1 MCNLH
6 FFKLNLQFKP
16 KLELRNWN
24 SKLKFMDVYH
34 RVLVKLYEVT
44 GGRESETVDLK
55 ELVKKEGYLGSY
67 PQIKEHLSGQS
78 WITETARVDAVKI
91 THWGVTEVKKFQTGG
106 GGGVQVSQKEINRA
120 IADSRELIIFL
131 EELAN
136 DVSKENISRVEKKL
150 GEINS
155 AIQKLKT
162 NV

>member
-1 MCNLH
+1 
-6 FFKLNLQFKP
+6 
-16 KLELRNWN
+16 
-24 SKLKFMDVYH
+24 MDVYH

-44 GGRESETVDLK
+44 GGKESETIDLK

-91 THWGVTEVKKFQTGG
+91 THWGVKEAKKSQTGG
-106 GGGVQVSQKEINRA
+106 GDDSQAVNKEINRTISDA
-120 IADSRELIIFL
+120 RELTIFL

-136 DVSKENISRVEKKL
+136 DVSKENIARAEKKL

-155 AIQKLKT
+155 AIQKLKSS
-162 NV
+162 V